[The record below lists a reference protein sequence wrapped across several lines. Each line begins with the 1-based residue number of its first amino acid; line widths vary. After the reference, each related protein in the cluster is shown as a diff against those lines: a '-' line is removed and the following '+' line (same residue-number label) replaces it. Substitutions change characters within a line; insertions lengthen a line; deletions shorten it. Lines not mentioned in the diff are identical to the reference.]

1 MIKEEQEE
9 DSKQT
14 VTIAGDNK
22 CVVLPTEAAS
32 LQPHAA
38 VSASLRS
45 CESSFIEKAF
55 SSLKYSYYQPF
66 FSING
71 STINRLR
78 DNGAVLPLSSC

>member
-1 MIKEEQEE
+1 MIKEKEE
-9 DSKQT
+9 VSKQT

-22 CVVLPTEAAS
+22 CAIPPTEAAS
-32 LQPHAA
+32 LQPHAT
-38 VSASLRS
+38 VSVSLRS

-78 DNGAVLPLSSC
+78 DKGAVLPLSSC